1 MNRTKTPRKQRQEAR
16 WKPGPDAVK
25 RQNRLLEE
33 LAKGASIDAATAAA
47 GVSRSTFYKW
57 CQRDAG
63 FKVQSDRLRNRTQ
76 TKAEPISFGA
86 GFRSKYLNRSTPDH
100 QGEMDEFI
108 NSLGP
113 REWGLILAPP
123 EHLKTT
129 ETEDYLTWVI
139 SQNPNIRT
147 LVISKTENHAKS
159 VLGVVKDRLTDFDTH
174 GDLIEDFG
182 PFQGQPWTA
191 KKYHGCRQDFW

>member
-86 GFRSKYLNRSTPDH
+86 GFRSSISTVR
-100 QGEMDEFI
+100 
-108 NSLGP
+108 P
-113 REWGLILAPP
+113 R
-123 EHLKTT
+123 TT
-129 ETEDYLTWVI
+129 RGKWT
-139 SQNPNIRT
+139 SSST
-147 LVISKTENHAKS
+147 LWARAS
-159 VLGVVKDRLTDFDTH
+159 G
-174 GDLIEDFG
+174 G
-182 PFQGQPWTA
+182 
-191 KKYHGCRQDFW
+191 